1 MRHWRSPVLA
11 LALTTSIGSI
21 SHAQT
26 LEPEPAT
33 TFADLALR
41 LPPQSFLVVTDQ
53 QGQRTGGRLIGIE
66 RSTLSIK
73 TDRPVTFSQPDVQIV
88 QRKLPDSVFDGGL
101 IGFAIG
107 MAVPLIVCTSRSDSS
122 ETAGCAVGAAGFGGL
137 SGFAIGAL
145 IDRARGRMVTIFRSP
160 KGASGPANP

>member
-1 MRHWRSPVLA
+1 MRHWHLPILA
-11 LALTTSIGSI
+11 LALTASIASVT
-21 SHAQT
+21 HAQT

-41 LPPQSFLVVTDQ
+41 LPPRSFLVVTDQ

-88 QRKLPDSVFDGGL
+88 QRQLPDSVLDGGL

-107 MAVPLIVCTSRSDSS
+107 MTVPLIVCTSRSDSS
-122 ETAGCAVGAAGFGGL
+122 ETAGCAIGAVGFGGL
-137 SGFAIGAL
+137 PGFAIGAL
-145 IDRARGRMVTIFRSP
+145 IDRVRGRKVTVFRS
-160 KGASGPANP
+160 

>member
-1 MRHWRSPVLA
+1 MRHWHLPILA
-11 LALTTSIGSI
+11 LALTASIASV

-41 LPPQSFLVVTDQ
+41 LPPQSFLIVTDQ

-66 RSTLSIK
+66 RSTLSIN
-73 TDRPVTFSQPDVQIV
+73 TDRPVPFSQPDVQIV
-88 QRKLPDSVFDGGL
+88 QRKLPDRILDGRL
-101 IGFAIG
+101 IGFALG
-107 MAVPLIVCTSRSDSS
+107 MGGPLGVCTSRSDSS
-122 ETAGCAVGAAGFGGL
+122 ETVGCAIGAAGFGGL

-145 IDRARGRMVTIFRSP
+145 IDRV
-160 KGASGPANP
+160 

>member
-1 MRHWRSPVLA
+1 MRHWNSAILA
-11 LALTTSIGSI
+11 LALTASIASVT
-21 SHAQT
+21 HAQT
-26 LEPEPAT
+26 LESEPAT

-53 QGQRTGGRLIGIE
+53 QGRRTGGRLIGIE
-66 RSTLSIK
+66 GSTLSIEK
-73 TDRPVTFSQPDVQIV
+73 DRPVAFSQPDVRIV
-88 QRKLPDSVFDGGL
+88 QRKLPDSVLDGGL

-122 ETAGCAVGAAGFGGL
+122 ETAGCAIGAAGFGGL

-160 KGASGPANP
+160 RRTAGPTNP